1 MIWIL
6 RLFVYFVFLQQIK
19 REKALKD
26 ELVHELENKELEMQ
40 LLLQKQKAVSS
51 SIFVFHHRVSVC
63 FLLHLL
69 DTLKTSYWS
78 QSRTVLNVGWHF
90 LLGGRGR
97 QKRCVLFEWKKLQNI
112 YWGRVKRHGGQT
124 SGSGVNYKDDLTF
137 TEVDLLCTHWKRP
150 GLEP

>member
-1 MIWIL
+1 MIWIE

-40 LLLQKQKAVSS
+40 LMLQKQKAVSS
-51 SIFVFHHRVSVC
+51 FIYLSIFVFHHRVSVC

-78 QSRTVLNVGWHF
+78 QSRTCGMAFFVGGEREDRNDACY
-90 LLGGRGR
+90 L
-97 QKRCVLFEWKKLQNI
+97 
-112 YWGRVKRHGGQT
+112 
-124 SGSGVNYKDDLTF
+124 SGKSCRIFIEKG
-137 TEVDLLCTHWKRP
+137 
-150 GLEP
+150 

>member
-1 MIWIL
+1 MIWIE
-6 RLFVYFVFLQQIK
+6 RLFINFVFLQQIK

-51 SIFVFHHRVSVC
+51 FIYLSIFVFHHRVSVC

-112 YWGRVKRHGGQT
+112 Y
-124 SGSGVNYKDDLTF
+124 
-137 TEVDLLCTHWKRP
+137 
-150 GLEP
+150 

>member
-51 SIFVFHHRVSVC
+51 FIYLSIFVFHHRVSVC

-78 QSRTVLNVGWHF
+78 QSSVERGMAFFVG
-90 LLGGRGR
+90 GEG
-97 QKRCVLFEWKKLQNI
+97 K
-112 YWGRVKRHGGQT
+112 
-124 SGSGVNYKDDLTF
+124 
-137 TEVDLLCTHWKRP
+137 TETMRII
-150 GLEP
+150 

>member
-1 MIWIL
+1 MIWIE
-6 RLFVYFVFLQQIK
+6 RLFVNFVFLQQIK

-51 SIFVFHHRVSVC
+51 FIYLSIFVFHHRVSVC

-78 QSRTVLNVGWHF
+78 QSRTCGMAFFCW
-90 LLGGRGR
+90 GGTGR

-112 YWGRVKRHGGQT
+112 Y
-124 SGSGVNYKDDLTF
+124 
-137 TEVDLLCTHWKRP
+137 
-150 GLEP
+150 

>member
-40 LLLQKQKAVSS
+40 LLLQKQKAASS
-51 SIFVFHHRVSVC
+51 FIYLSIFVFHHRVSVC

-69 DTLKTSYWS
+69 DTPKD
-78 QSRTVLNVGWHF
+78 F
-90 LLGGRGR
+90 LLEPKQDSVERGMAFFVGGEGEDRNDA
-97 QKRCVLFEWKKLQNI
+97 CYL
-112 YWGRVKRHGGQT
+112 
-124 SGSGVNYKDDLTF
+124 SGKSCRIFIEKG
-137 TEVDLLCTHWKRP
+137 
-150 GLEP
+150 

>member
-1 MIWIL
+1 MIWIE
-6 RLFVYFVFLQQIK
+6 RLFVNFMFLQQIK

-40 LLLQKQKAVSS
+40 LLLQKQKAASS
-51 SIFVFHHRVSVC
+51 FIYLSIFVFHHRVSVC

-90 LLGGRGR
+90 LLGGGGR
-97 QKRCVLFEWKKLQNI
+97 QKRCVLF
-112 YWGRVKRHGGQT
+112 V
-124 SGSGVNYKDDLTF
+124 SGKSCRIFIEKG
-137 TEVDLLCTHWKRP
+137 
-150 GLEP
+150 

>member
-40 LLLQKQKAVSS
+40 LLLQKQKVVSS
-51 SIFVFHHRVSVC
+51 FIYLSIFVFHHRVSVC

-78 QSRTVLNVGWHF
+78 HSSVERGMAFFVG
-90 LLGGRGR
+90 GEG
-97 QKRCVLFEWKKLQNI
+97 K
-112 YWGRVKRHGGQT
+112 
-124 SGSGVNYKDDLTF
+124 
-137 TEVDLLCTHWKRP
+137 TETMRII
-150 GLEP
+150 

>member
-1 MIWIL
+1 MIWIV
-6 RLFVYFVFLQQIK
+6 RLFVYFLFLQQIK

-26 ELVHELENKELEMQ
+26 ELVYELENKELEMQ

-51 SIFVFHHRVSVC
+51 FIYLSIFVFHHRVSVC

-90 LLGGRGR
+90 LLGGEGEDRNDA
-97 QKRCVLFEWKKLQNI
+97 CYL
-112 YWGRVKRHGGQT
+112 
-124 SGSGVNYKDDLTF
+124 SGKSCRIFIEKG
-137 TEVDLLCTHWKRP
+137 
-150 GLEP
+150 